1 MGIKM
6 SKKDLGKKRVCPST
20 GKTFYDL
27 NKDPIV
33 SPYTGEILN
42 VEALQDPKKD
52 KIKAIEENEISPN
65 NETENYEDS
74 IVESNEENE
83 DAVIPEIDEESIPD
97 LENASD
103 DEIVEEDISE
113 DLSEFDDED
122 IDELNEDDDE
132 LNEDDDE
139 FLEDDVSTVIKTVS
153 QEEDN

>member
-1 MGIKM
+1 M

-83 DAVIPEIDEESIPD
+83 GAVIPEIDEESIPD

>member
-1 MGIKM
+1 M

-52 KIKAIEENEISPN
+52 KIKAIEENKISPN

>member
-1 MGIKM
+1 M
-6 SKKDLGKKRVCPST
+6 SKKNLGKKRVCPST

-83 DAVIPEIDEESIPD
+83 GAVIPEIDEESIPD

>member
-1 MGIKM
+1 M

-42 VEALQDPKKD
+42 IEALQDPKKD
-52 KIKAIEENEISPN
+52 KIKAIEGNEISPN

-132 LNEDDDE
+132 

>member
-1 MGIKM
+1 M

-83 DAVIPEIDEESIPD
+83 DALIPEIDEESIPD